1 MTTSSLVETQSGH
14 VLVITMSRKQLHR
27 LEVIQHIRDR
37 RRLGGLEQSHRFA
50 PVVSIFSASQILI
63 SD

>member
-1 MTTSSLVETQSGH
+1 MSFM
-14 VLVITMSRKQLHR
+14 ITMSRKQLHR

-50 PVVSIFSASQILI
+50 PLVSIFSASQILI